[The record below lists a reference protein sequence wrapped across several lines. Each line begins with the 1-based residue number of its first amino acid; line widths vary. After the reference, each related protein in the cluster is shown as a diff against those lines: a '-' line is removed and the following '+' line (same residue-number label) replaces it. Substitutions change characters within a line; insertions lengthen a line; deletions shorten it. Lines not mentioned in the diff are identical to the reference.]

1 MQTGYSLKKQ
11 ERTQRAE
18 SSEPYTEQKRGFPYP
33 AFIKS
38 DGLTPSDSQKAQNQ
52 FRNQVNVSQMSKG
65 GVVIV
70 DQQEEATS
78 DLRSSVG
85 GIIPKQG

>member
-1 MQTGYSLKKQ
+1 
-11 ERTQRAE
+11 
-18 SSEPYTEQKRGFPYP
+18 
-33 AFIKS
+33 
-38 DGLTPSDSQKAQNQ
+38 
-52 FRNQVNVSQMSKG
+52 MSKG

-85 GIIPKQG
+85 GIAPKQGQKFKSAISTGDTIFKQVSQTGNNKSN